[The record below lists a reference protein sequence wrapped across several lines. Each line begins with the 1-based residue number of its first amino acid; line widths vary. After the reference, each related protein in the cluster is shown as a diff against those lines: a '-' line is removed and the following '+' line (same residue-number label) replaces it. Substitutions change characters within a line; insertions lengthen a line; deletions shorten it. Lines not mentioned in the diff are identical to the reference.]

1 MQRILSLAA
10 LLVLVGALEAPVVLA
25 DSLGLAVQ
33 QVDASQFP
41 TVRLY
46 VSVANTSGVPITG
59 LTAEAF
65 QVQEDGKPVD
75 GLQVEP
81 LVDSQEPIATALVI
95 DTSGSMADENKL
107 DHAREAASAF
117 IDSMGGKDRVT
128 IVAFSSQVS
137 VIQDYATD
145 RTALKAALGTL
156 SAKGDTML
164 YDAVAQTARREAAQA
179 ERRKAL
185 ILLTDGEDTKS
196 SASLD
201 SSIAAA
207 VTAGSPIFAIGLGS
221 DVKTEVLDRLAS
233 ATGGQAIYLDD
244 PTQLKPTLLSIG
256 DQLRRQYALRYKSKL
271 APGDQPHGVAVQ
283 VQYSG
288 QQVTG
293 LGSFSTPAAP
303 TITVVGLTS
312 GAAVTGVQHVQ
323 VDVSGGAAQVQL
335 LVDDQPRG
343 SLTGAPFAFD
353 WDTRPESPGPHKVVV
368 RVNDTRGGSTD
379 KLFNLNV
386 VAPVPPVPA
395 TPQPTAQSAPT
406 AVPQDSSSQ
415 PVAGTPL
422 AAILALLVL
431 LLLLGLAAVYVATR
445 PRGGASPS
453 EPEPRS
459 AMPPVDADR
468 TLDIDPELTMAPG
481 GNRDATIMRSTPRA
495 RLLIMSH
502 GEQREVALSDSDT
515 IVGRDEHAGGV
526 ALKDPLASRQHAK
539 ISRQNNQYWIEDMH
553 SLNGTQLNGQ
563 PVTRSALTNND
574 RISIGETVLT
584 FLIDSR

>member
-1 MQRILSLAA
+1 
-10 LLVLVGALEAPVVLA
+10 
-25 DSLGLAVQ
+25 
-33 QVDASQFP
+33 
-41 TVRLY
+41 VRVY
-46 VSVANTSGVPITG
+46 VSVANANGVPITG
-59 LTAEAF
+59 LTADAF

-107 DHAREAASAF
+107 DHAREAAGAF
-117 IDSMGGKDRVT
+117 IDSTGAKDRVT

-145 RTALKAALGTL
+145 RSALKAALGTL
-156 SAKGDTML
+156 KAKGDTLL

-221 DVKTEVLDRLAS
+221 DVNKEVLDRLAN

-256 DQLRRQYALRYKSKL
+256 DQLRRQYALRYTSKL
-271 APGDQPHGVAVQ
+271 APGDQPHGVAIQ

-323 VDVSGGAAQVQL
+323 VDVNGGAAQVQL

-343 SLTGAPFAFD
+343 SLTGAPFVFD

-386 VAPVPPVPA
+386 VAPAVA
-395 TPQPTAQSAPT
+395 TTAPQPTAQSAPT
-406 AVPQDSSSQ
+406 AVPQDTTPSQ

-431 LLLLGLAAVYVATR
+431 LLLLGLGAVYVATR
-445 PRGGASPS
+445 PRRGASPAV
-453 EPEPRS
+453 PDPR
-459 AMPPVDADR
+459 PDVPLGDTDR

-481 GNRDATIMRSTPRA
+481 GNRDATLMRSTPRA

-502 GEQREVALSDSDT
+502 GEQREVSLSDSDT
-515 IVGRDEHAGGV
+515 IVGRDERAGGV
-526 ALKDPLASRQHAK
+526 ALKDSLASRQHAK

-563 PVTRSALTNND
+563 PVTRSTLTNND

-584 FLIDSR
+584 FLVESR

>member
-1 MQRILSLAA
+1 MRKILSWAA
-10 LLVLVGALEAPVVLA
+10 LLALVGALEAPVVLA

-33 QVDASQFP
+33 RVDASQFP
-41 TVRLY
+41 TMRVY
-46 VSVANTSGVPITG
+46 VSVANPNGVPITG

-117 IDSMGGKDRVT
+117 IDSTGGKDRVT

-137 VIQDYATD
+137 VIQDYAAD

-156 SAKGDTML
+156 NAKGDTLL
-164 YDAVAQTARREAAQA
+164 YDAVAQTARRQAAQA

-207 VTAGSPIFAIGLGS
+207 VSAGSPIFAIGLGS
-221 DVKTEVLDRLAS
+221 DVNKEVLDRLAS

-256 DQLRRQYALRYKSKL
+256 DQLRRQYALRYTSKL

-323 VDVSGGAAQVQL
+323 VDVNGGAAQVQL

-343 SLTGAPFAFD
+343 SLTGAPFVFD

-386 VAPVPPVPA
+386 VAPAVA
-395 TPQPTAQSAPT
+395 TTAPQPTAQSVPT
-406 AVPQDSSSQ
+406 AVPQDTTPSQ

-431 LLLLGLAAVYVATR
+431 LLLLGLGAVYVATR
-445 PRGGASPS
+445 PRRGASPAV
-453 EPEPRS
+453 PDPR
-459 AMPPVDADR
+459 PDVPLGDTDR

-481 GNRDATIMRSTPRA
+481 GNRDATLMRSTPRA

-502 GEQREVALSDSDT
+502 GEQREVSLSDSDT
-515 IVGRDEHAGGV
+515 IVGRDERAGGV
-526 ALKDPLASRQHAK
+526 ALKDSLASRQHAK

-563 PVTRSALTNND
+563 PVTRSTLTNND

-584 FLIDSR
+584 FLVESR

>member
-1 MQRILSLAA
+1 MQRILSWAA
-10 LLVLVGALEAPVVLA
+10 LLVLIGALEAPVVLA

-41 TVRLY
+41 TVRVY
-46 VSVANTSGVPITG
+46 VSVANANGVPITG

-107 DHAREAASAF
+107 DHAREAAGAF
-117 IDSMGGKDRVT
+117 IDSTGARDRVT

-156 SAKGDTML
+156 KAKGDTLL

-185 ILLTDGEDTKS
+185 IVLTDGEDTKS

-221 DVKTEVLDRLAS
+221 DVNKEVLDRLAS

-256 DQLRRQYALRYKSKL
+256 DQLRRQYALRYTSKL

-288 QQVTG
+288 LQVTG
-293 LGSFSTPAAP
+293 LGSFSTPAPP

-323 VDVSGGAAQVQL
+323 VDVNGGAAQVQL

-343 SLTGAPFAFD
+343 SLTGAPFVFD

-386 VAPVPPVPA
+386 LAPTVATTA
-395 TPQPTAQSAPT
+395 PQPTAQSAPT
-406 AVPQDSSSQ
+406 AVPQDTTPSQ

-431 LLLLGLAAVYVATR
+431 LLLLGLGAVYVATR
-445 PRGGASPS
+445 PRRGVSPAVA
-453 EPEPRS
+453 EPR
-459 AMPPVDADR
+459 PDVPLGDTDR

-481 GNRDATIMRSTPRA
+481 GNRDATLMRSTPRA

-502 GEQREVALSDSDT
+502 GEEREVPLSDSDT
-515 IVGRDEHAGGV
+515 IVGRDEHAGAV
-526 ALKDPLASRQHAK
+526 TLKDPLASRQHAK
-539 ISRQNNQYWIEDMH
+539 ITRQNNQFWIEDMH

-584 FLIDSR
+584 FLVESR